1 MKLMKN
7 RSFFVAG
14 ALLLASLFTTSC
26 KELASNFDQPVKS
39 YLTVNVADMT
49 IPTGDTDTIKASSI
63 NSDKPI
69 TYKSSDESV
78 AIVDENGVVT
88 GVADGEA
95 VITVSVEASENYL
108 AGEQQ
113 VKVAVKRPLTF
124 EALEDAWIGVA
135 FNGTTLEKPIVY
147 KKNNDAKVEITT
159 DTWFP
164 VEKGDKVEFESANER
179 LTQQDWNWGVRIIAS
194 DGKCAVYGN
203 VMSMISPDGNYH
215 TNKTITQPFAFSGL
229 LAGYDKWEEI
239 PAGSGNWIQT
249 GYYTVGHDKYKL
261 LLPATTLTYGC
272 YYDMFYNTG
281 FTEAPELPATE
292 LADYC
297 YQWMFESCG
306 DLTKA
311 PELPAKEM
319 KEGCYGAMFYNTGL
333 TEAPALPATTLAN
346 WCYQNM
352 FKDCAKLTK
361 APSLPA
367 AEMKESCYQWMF
379 ANCINL
385 KNAPALPA
393 ETLADYCYGEMFR
406 GCSALTAGPALPAKE
421 MKPYCYQGLFNS
433 CAKLTKAPAMSATKL
448 AYGCYDGMFYNSGL
462 TEAPALPVTDL
473 APYCYEW
480 MFEECSD
487 LTKAPA
493 LPATTL
499 EEGCYYGMFCE
510 CESLEKAPDLN
521 AETLVGYCYMYMFY
535 NCTKLNYVKCLAKNS
550 AYRSVYAMLWNA
562 GTDESVTTR
571 TLERDPDTYWDVIPT
586 GYVTSYY
593 LYVNEGWTITPP
605 YSLEAP
611 AAAPAK
617 VSKTTPALEQ
627 VKDAPALGYSARQ
640 KAEMPARHQAPM
652 NPEKP
657 ARFK

>member
-1 MKLMKN
+1 MKKS
-7 RSFFVAG
+7 SFLGG
-14 ALLLASLFTTSC
+14 ALLLSALFTTSC
-26 KELASNFDQPVKS
+26 KELVSNFDQPVKS
-39 YLTVNVADMT
+39 YLTVAVADLT

-108 AGEQQ
+108 AGEQE

-124 EALEDAWIGVA
+124 EALEDAWIGVE
-135 FNGTTLEKPIVY
+135 FNGATLEKPIVY

-194 DGKCAVYGN
+194 NGKCAVYGN

-229 LAGYDKWEEI
+229 LAGYEKWEEI
-239 PAGSGNWIQT
+239 PAGSGNWITT

-319 KEGCYGAMFYNTGL
+319 KEGCYGAMFYNCSSL
-333 TEAPALPATTLAN
+333 TEAPALPATTLA
-346 WCYQNM
+346 
-352 FKDCAKLTK
+352 L
-361 APSLPA
+361 
-367 AEMKESCYQWMF
+367 
-379 ANCINL
+379 
-385 KNAPALPA
+385 
-393 ETLADYCYGEMFR
+393 
-406 GCSALTAGPALPAKE
+406 
-421 MKPYCYQGLFNS
+421 YCYQQMFNS
-433 CAKLTKAPAMSATKL
+433 CS
-448 AYGCYDGMFYNSGL
+448 SL
-462 TEAPALPVTDL
+462 TEAPALPATELKNYCYANMFSNCPKLAKAPALPATKL
-473 APYCYEW
+473 APYCYGG
-480 MFEECSD
+480 MFYNTA
-487 LTKAPA
+487 LTQAPA

-499 EEGCYYGMFCE
+499 ANNCYEWMFESCTKLETAPALPATTLADDCYQGMFYNCQKLTAAPALPATELAPWCYAYMFQGCIELSESVELPATTLVEGCYYQMF
-510 CESLEKAPDLN
+510 
-521 AETLVGYCYMYMFY
+521 VYCYKF
-535 NCTKLNYVKCLAKNS
+535 NNLKCLATTN
-550 AYRSVYAMLWNA
+550 AYQALQWWLAGA
-562 GTDESVTTR
+562 GTDESVTSCTFTR
-571 TLERDPDTYWDVIPT
+571 STDNNNWFNANGYT
-586 GYVTSYY
+586 GYYEAWAVPY
-593 LYVNEGWTITPP
+593 EWTITPAIEAL
-605 YSLEAP
+605 SAP
-611 AAAPAK
+611 AAAPARVVSSMNK
-617 VSKTTPALEQ
+617 VE
-627 VKDAPALGYSARQ
+627 VKDFTPKKEAYPTQ
-640 KAEMPARHQAPM
+640 VPKHMM
-652 NPEKP
+652 
-657 ARFK
+657 